1 MRSSSSVVVTT
12 VVLLVL
18 TAVAA
23 FAAWSFDRER
33 IAADD
38 RRSAEAVATATGDF
52 RDDMLFAVDGMQ
64 GLFAA
69 SDDVSAA
76 EFRRFAQ
83 VVLDEGGITAVSYI
97 QYARQPD
104 RAGWERLTG
113 TRIRGIAGGPAPAG
127 EVFPV
132 RYRVSQAARAGVVG
146 VDFGSDPERRAAL
159 ERARDTGMPH
169 ATAPVRIVR
178 LGVPGVGVFAP
189 VYRDGSDPGTVAG
202 RRRALTGFVAAV
214 QRTDV
219 LRQYVASR
227 VPSGTRFEVTDPEGV
242 ILGSGGVERDAARE
256 PVMVAGRPWVGHADS
271 GPARMGLV
279 PSAAGGIGLL
289 VTLAITALMWTA
301 VRREEY
307 HRSQVIER
315 MLERDMAEEAKVR
328 FADEQAALLRVATA
342 VAADRDVA
350 AVCDLTTSEVAMRV
364 GADRSLVLR
373 LGEDMMSLT
382 LLGLWQVGTG
392 PAPALGS
399 ELPMPHGAGAVHRA
413 LVSRR
418 GARVTRAQRVAAGV
432 ADDDP
437 RGLEP
442 FAVCV
447 AAPVVIDSRVWGFL
461 LVGSDDPR
469 RVAVDA
475 EERLERFAA
484 ITALA
489 ISSSESRARLAALA
503 STDHLT
509 GLPNRRAFH
518 DRLEA
523 DLARVRRTDEPLSL
537 VVIDVDHFKRVNDN
551 FGHETGDH
559 VLVEF
564 ARRLRATARVG
575 ETVAR
580 VGGEEF
586 AWIIPGCDGMD
597 ALRAVERARA
607 EIARRPFPV
616 AGRITASAGVCD
628 LDDAEDASELYR
640 RADMALY
647 WAKSSGRN
655 RSFRFSQD
663 AVGIL
668 GMEAAVAA
676 TAATAQGQE
685 SAGSA

>member
-1 MRSSSSVVVTT
+1 
-12 VVLLVL
+12 
-18 TAVAA
+18 
-23 FAAWSFDRER
+23 
-33 IAADD
+33 
-38 RRSAEAVATATGDF
+38 
-52 RDDMLFAVDGMQ
+52 
-64 GLFAA
+64 
-69 SDDVSAA
+69 
-76 EFRRFAQ
+76 
-83 VVLDEGGITAVSYI
+83 
-97 QYARQPD
+97 
-104 RAGWERLTG
+104 
-113 TRIRGIAGGPAPAG
+113 
-127 EVFPV
+127 
-132 RYRVSQAARAGVVG
+132 
-146 VDFGSDPERRAAL
+146 
-159 ERARDTGMPH
+159 
-169 ATAPVRIVR
+169 
-178 LGVPGVGVFAP
+178 
-189 VYRDGSDPGTVAG
+189 
-202 RRRALTGFVAAV
+202 
-214 QRTDV
+214 
-219 LRQYVASR
+219 
-227 VPSGTRFEVTDPEGV
+227 
-242 ILGSGGVERDAARE
+242 
-256 PVMVAGRPWVGHADS
+256 
-271 GPARMGLV
+271 
-279 PSAAGGIGLL
+279 
-289 VTLAITALMWTA
+289 
-301 VRREEY
+301 
-307 HRSQVIER
+307 
-315 MLERDMAEEAKVR
+315 
-328 FADEQAALLRVATA
+328 
-342 VAADRDVA
+342 
-350 AVCDLTTSEVAMRV
+350 
-364 GADRSLVLR
+364 
-373 LGEDMMSLT
+373 
-382 LLGLWQVGTG
+382 
-392 PAPALGS
+392 
-399 ELPMPHGAGAVHRA
+399 
-413 LVSRR
+413 
-418 GARVTRAQRVAAGV
+418 TRAQRVAAGV

-437 RGLEP
+437 SGIDP
-442 FAVCV
+442 FEVCV
-447 AAPVVIDSRVWGFL
+447 SATVLLDSRVWGFL

-503 STDHLT
+503 STDPLT